1 MYSIWCNLSITLLN
15 KQGCGEP
22 RFHHQNAHIVFQL
35 LNVAGVCVLVW
46 NTQKCMLSSYPMPRL
61 LLITASCF
69 VPHIIMIRKKIPIAW
84 TRLKAWGRER
94 ARRGRRKYCI
104 VIEMMAGTVC
114 KSHYVCC
121 CGIRLNVIRW
131 GTSANYKYFSLS
143 LHSLSLSLC
152 LSYFLFSSHSLF
164 PLAAFA
170 FNSKIKLEGWYACKH
185 LHAHTLSLSPCL
197 CLTHF

>member
-1 MYSIWCNLSITLLN
+1 MGN
-15 KQGCGEP
+15 
-22 RFHHQNAHIVFQL
+22 QNYIKMHTVFQPH
-35 LNVAGVCVLVW
+35 NVAGVCVLVR
-46 NTQKCMLSSYPMPRL
+46 NTQKCMLTSYSMARL
-61 LLITASCF
+61 LLTTASCF
-69 VPHIIMIRKKIPIAW
+69 VPHIIMIRKKIPIGW

-143 LHSLSLSLC
+143 PFSPSF
-152 LSYFLFSSHSLF
+152 FLPLPF
-164 PLAAFA
+164 PL
-170 FNSKIKLEGWYACKH
+170 L
-185 LHAHTLSLSPCL
+185 LSFSISLGCFCL
-197 CLTHF
+197 